1 MSSTYGFDDEQPN
14 FSVEAEEA
22 LRNGDDDDDGPQ
34 PFQLEDVPPAFDNP
48 IAVEAEAQ
56 AELVEHQR
64 GQRNHND
71 ELNAIAF
78 RKLGPP
84 VQTTLTTLKKIYDNS
99 LELVAMQ
106 NMSKRQQIVL
116 DPPMVLN
123 YQTDKILWYTD
134 DHFLDFRLLL
144 SKDLGF
150 NAVVPNMR
158 NNYAWAATLN
168 FNKWIVQWKV
178 KHADLGFSLTRRM
191 LLIGRAAQED
201 IWIVFAPH
209 EYVRHAVTE
218 GDAGLDGT
226 TTNLTPTNARRF
238 YAFLCWQLTQLSISD
253 FNSKKKYPDVTSQEA
268 MNAGCNILTHQEF
281 DLRLEDARK
290 LGEKIEE
297 DYDLYFAGAPP
308 SWQHDTFFKDHVPL
322 TATMRYGQNQP
333 IVGDSDSNKQEAI
346 LWDRERDWSAIST
359 AFIAIASDIC
369 AKERV
374 GKRPI
379 SNDVI
384 QQENDEIFD
393 GPARPRCIYQALGE
407 LPLRDDNGER
417 IRLYNR
423 HGEEIPRME
432 YTHRGT
438 PCGLLVNFENIDTLF
453 PQETSYQ
460 MDGKLPV
467 STTVNRYPQAYLRDH
482 GHIQAD
488 NVLATFLPVLEQI
501 NEAIQHPPGSE
512 PQEDEVFRDI
522 PPVTGISCQVY
533 NELAHRYRPDVQHH
547 DVQLGRQTAALAGT
561 HAETPKD
568 QAAAARHRA
577 KCTPDLPYENFRQI
591 ISTPNQN
598 VNLRVEQVFKVDL
611 AAVKPRYCTGRS
623 IFWKVVVPITQAWK
637 DGEVGEAMKPHITVF
652 RPHVMPKLYLWT
664 TYGVTSYLKCLWETA
679 QLAAST
685 RPTSAYIIELMS
697 CFERSLN
704 FSQTGSHRTISIAL
718 MEALGFTLGMRTDGQ
733 PCIFPGLIQP
743 TYTSPRRVTIMQNK
757 WPLYPNSPNGPMV
770 GSKRSQQLNYSEI
783 HWETYKAR
791 MDLLHLSQHIP
802 AGLYPA
808 TTPAKHRQALVGL
821 YYGMGLL
828 VRDMRNLVIH
838 GVEAAT
844 KGDLAS
850 DDYVIVANA
859 KDRLNSLKAW
869 REYKAPFSSTTR
881 TASSLIRTV
890 ASDHYQEGLPPS
902 NPATITPKALAT
914 RLVAHCY
921 PEIKLPLCA
930 PFSKLGSAHTVLRL
944 ALIMMVNLL
953 SRTLGPT
960 LESVMVASVEQLLTD
975 LSISHIPWHRPP
987 TGNRGRS
994 SRTPVYNIWMRI
1006 YLGPE
1011 ERADHVD
1018 TLIGASSADAVN
1030 ALIGA
1035 RLINSQDS
1043 RGKYEICS
1051 LSWSDAKRLLT
1062 RRTLPDEY
1070 TRTEADSTRT
1080 GPGPDG
1086 ETYIHRTY
1094 DHVSR
1099 VFKGLEDPLHHLALL
1114 SCLALIRSLP
1124 RVLCEHRAAP
1134 PGLSKESGPITS
1146 AVRST
1151 PWFARPGKRGVSEG
1165 SPFVT
1170 MWIAFVVARFDPA
1183 SPLNDERRRTGSL
1196 GRLWLDKNSTKGISA
1211 FNLVRM
1217 GFANAN
1223 NKQIFT
1229 SPKDSAYSLKSSTE
1243 IQAFHG
1249 QIKRLLESSNPY
1261 APFDALTVGLL
1272 VIFLFLGWA

>member
-1 MSSTYGFDDEQPN
+1 MSSTYGFDDEQSN

-22 LRNGDDDDDGPQ
+22 LHNRDDNDDDPQ

-48 IAVEAEAQ
+48 VAVEAEAQ
-56 AELVEHQR
+56 AALVEHQCAGR
-64 GQRNHND
+64 HAKNS
-71 ELNAIAF
+71 
-78 RKLGPP
+78 KLRPRRSCFAY
-84 VQTTLTTLKKIYDNS
+84 LAL
-99 LELVAMQ
+99 
-106 NMSKRQQIVL
+106 
-116 DPPMVLN
+116 
-123 YQTDKILWYTD
+123 
-134 DHFLDFRLLL
+134 
-144 SKDLGF
+144 
-150 NAVVPNMR
+150 PNMR

-201 IWIVFAPH
+201 IWIVFAPR

-374 GKRPI
+374 SKRPI

-393 GPARPRCIYQALGE
+393 GPARPRRIYRALGE
-407 LPLRDDNGER
+407 LPLRDNNGER

-423 HGEEIPRME
+423 RGEEIPRME

-637 DGEVGEAMKPHITVF
+637 DGEV
-652 RPHVMPKLYLWT
+652 MPKLYLWT

-704 FSQTGSHRTISIAL
+704 FLQTGSHRTISIAL

-808 TTPAKHRQALVGL
+808 TTPAMHRQALVGL

-828 VRDMRNLVIH
+828 VRDMRNLVTH

-844 KGDLAS
+844 KGDLTS

-869 REYKAPFSSTTR
+869 RKYKAPFSSTTR

-902 NPATITPKALAT
+902 NPATITPKALTT

-921 PEIKLPLCA
+921 PDIKLPLCA

-944 ALIMMVNLL
+944 ALIMMANLL

-987 TGNRGRS
+987 TGNRGRNS
-994 SRTPVYNIWMRI
+994 TTPVYNIWVRI

-1051 LSWSDAKRLLT
+1051 LSWSNAKRLLT

-1080 GPGPDG
+1080 SDGPEG
-1086 ETYIHRTY
+1086 ETYIHRTC

-1099 VFKGLEDPLHHLALL
+1099 VFKGLGDPLHLLALL

-1124 RVLCEHRAAP
+1124 RVLYAKRAAP
-1134 PGLSKESGPITS
+1134 PGLGQDSDQITS

-1183 SPLNDERRRTGSL
+1183 SPLNNERRHTGSL
-1196 GRLWLDKNSTKGISA
+1196 GKLWLDKNSTKGITT

-1229 SPKDSAYSLKSSTE
+1229 SPKDSAYSLKSSAE

-1261 APFDALTVGLL
+1261 APFDALTLFVGKPHASWMALEGECL
-1272 VIFLFLGWA
+1272 ARPENAITREPVASGSGANQVVVQRYHPDDEGGMEVEEVEPPSKCRRR